1 MRKASIALCTRGTN
15 LGLLFTEGSNMG
27 AHVYFKLSNILIKI
41 NHMGGAVYISFYSIE
56 IYEFKKT
63 RTRMLDNVYH
73 I

>member
-1 MRKASIALCTRGTN
+1 
-15 LGLLFTEGSNMG
+15 MG

-41 NHMGGAVYISFYSIE
+41 NQMGGAVYISFYSIE